1 MPGESAEFSFAGE
14 GLKRALA
21 QAHLPALMPAIAF
34 LTGDLSA
41 LDTAWQCDLADQ
53 AQRPQP
59 QGGLSAKAQ
68 ELARERAH
76 ALIEQWQARGCPPPP
91 DLGPARLGTV
101 LRFVTG
107 PVDAAVGDLLLHELG
122 LAQPVGHDWPA
133 RAGLRDDFKV
143 VVIGAGMSGLV
154 ASWHLSRLGI
164 AHTVLER
171 QSQIGGVWV
180 ENTYPGCR
188 LDTSN
193 FCYSYSFAQQAN
205 WRHFFSP
212 RDEVQR
218 YFEQVAREHG
228 LMRHIQ
234 LGTQVQALRYDEAH
248 RCWQIDIEREGRRDT
263 LRAQAVISAV
273 GQLNRPRLPD
283 IAGLE
288 RFKGQA
294 WHTARWRHDVDL
306 RGLRVGVIGT
316 GASAFQVVP
325 QVARQAAS
333 LTVFQR
339 SAPWVVDTPAYTR
352 ELPPALH
359 WLLTHLP
366 SYNAWYR
373 FEQFWVA
380 VEGRRRYSQVDPA
393 WRRSGSVSALNAQLR
408 DMLEAQIAQ
417 AYAGRPDLQRVMTPD
432 YPPYAKRML
441 RDDGAWP
448 AALQAGHVSVVSTP
462 IAEVTEDGVRD
473 ADGRLHAL
481 DVLIYGTGFSA
492 SQFLNSLRVSGL
504 GGVDLHQQWGL
515 EPKAYQG
522 VCVPGFPNLFMLY
535 GPNTNLITNGSLVLF
550 SEIEIEYVMRCLRT
564 LGERGARA
572 MVCTEEAS
580 ERYNARIDAAA
591 RSMAYGI
598 EGVSNWYKS
607 SSGRVTQNW
616 PLSTIDFWRQ
626 MQTVQTQD
634 FRFLGLPG
642 R

>member
-1 MPGESAEFSFAGE
+1 
-14 GLKRALA
+14 
-21 QAHLPALMPAIAF
+21 
-34 LTGDLSA
+34 
-41 LDTAWQCDLADQ
+41 
-53 AQRPQP
+53 
-59 QGGLSAKAQ
+59 
-68 ELARERAH
+68 
-76 ALIEQWQARGCPPPP
+76 
-91 DLGPARLGTV
+91 
-101 LRFVTG
+101 
-107 PVDAAVGDLLLHELG
+107 
-122 LAQPVGHDWPA
+122 
-133 RAGLRDDFKV
+133 
-143 VVIGAGMSGLV
+143 
-154 ASWHLSRLGI
+154 
-164 AHTVLER
+164 
-171 QSQIGGVWV
+171 
-180 ENTYPGCR
+180 
-188 LDTSN
+188 
-193 FCYSYSFAQQAN
+193 
-205 WRHFFSP
+205 
-212 RDEVQR
+212 
-218 YFEQVAREHG
+218 
-228 LMRHIQ
+228 
-234 LGTQVQALRYDEAH
+234 VQALRYDEAH
-248 RCWQIDIEREGRRDT
+248 CCWQIDIEREGRRDT

-352 ELPPALH
+352 ELPPGLH
-359 WLLTHLP
+359 WLLSHLP
-366 SYNAWYR
+366 GYNAWYR

-572 MVCTEEAS
+572 MACTEEAS

>member
-1 MPGESAEFSFAGE
+1 
-14 GLKRALA
+14 
-21 QAHLPALMPAIAF
+21 
-34 LTGDLSA
+34 
-41 LDTAWQCDLADQ
+41 
-53 AQRPQP
+53 
-59 QGGLSAKAQ
+59 
-68 ELARERAH
+68 
-76 ALIEQWQARGCPPPP
+76 
-91 DLGPARLGTV
+91 
-101 LRFVTG
+101 
-107 PVDAAVGDLLLHELG
+107 
-122 LAQPVGHDWPA
+122 
-133 RAGLRDDFKV
+133 
-143 VVIGAGMSGLV
+143 
-154 ASWHLSRLGI
+154 
-164 AHTVLER
+164 
-171 QSQIGGVWV
+171 VWV

-205 WRHFFSP
+205 WRHYFSP

-228 LMRHIQ
+228 LLRHVQ

-248 RCWQIDIEREGRRDT
+248 CCWQIDIEREGRCET

-352 ELPPALH
+352 ELPPGLH
-359 WLLTHLP
+359 WLLSHLP
-366 SYNAWYR
+366 GYNAWYR

-380 VEGRRRYSQVDPA
+380 VEGRRRYSQVDPT

-481 DVLIYGTGFSA
+481 DVLIYGTGFAA